1 PRTVNQHPGVLRR
14 TARRPVASRP
24 LTQPNATTPQ
34 LACSL
39 LIAPAVTAAMYM
51 TAIRAV
57 PGLGCCHSANR
68 VAWLHR
74 GLRKVPGRDPEA
86 TDATGP
92 AMYVEARA
100 RECAV
105 RLPAGRGR
113 YDSGSP

>member
-1 PRTVNQHPGVLRR
+1 
-14 TARRPVASRP
+14 
-24 LTQPNATTPQ
+24 
-34 LACSL
+34 
-39 LIAPAVTAAMYM
+39 MYM

-74 GLRKVPGRDPEA
+74 DLRNVPGRDPEP

-92 AMYVEARA
+92 ETYVEARA

-113 YDSGSP
+113 CDSGIALSHPATSPLTRVMASMNAWKRPEWSAAQMATCCQMP